1 MNESIAAGLADTLKA
16 LRAELTESL
25 QEATPNGIMFELGQT
40 DVEFEVAI
48 TKDAGAD
55 GGIRFGVISF
65 GASGKLANEATHRI
79 SLSLKPVMI
88 NDEGV
93 VVPAKV
99 GHVTKYRPS

>member
-25 QEATPNGIMFELGQT
+25 QDAKPNSILFELGQT

-48 TKDAGAD
+48 TKDVGAD
-55 GGIRFGVISF
+55 GGIRFGVVSF
-65 GASGKLANEATHRI
+65 GASGKLAKEATHRI

-88 NDEGV
+88 GENGEPG
-93 VVPAKV
+93 PALV
-99 GHVTKYRPS
+99 HSHTKQKPK